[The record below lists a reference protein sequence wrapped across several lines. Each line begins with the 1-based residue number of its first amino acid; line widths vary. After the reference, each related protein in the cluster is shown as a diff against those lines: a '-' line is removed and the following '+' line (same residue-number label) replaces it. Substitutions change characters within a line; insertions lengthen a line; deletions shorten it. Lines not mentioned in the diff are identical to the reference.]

1 MHKRPAIRT
10 IQPCTTVSAR
20 PAEGTFLHSIIR
32 PEKTRYFEMTETY
45 IDNYDN
51 YIHNLRKSCEESGI
65 EFKIPKYILPLPHT
79 EQPPARNTPPVD
91 LIDKVILRVNVLKN
105 GKVRVKLLTNMA
117 TLYEKYFSKS
127 KIPPVKVLASALKAV
142 GYDDTYVSN
151 IAKNLETKKV
161 AMDKRWKTL
170 EESFNKPSAS
180 NLKKKPKKEEP
191 EPEQE
196 QEQEQEEEEEENE
209 DDDAAPDE
217 EAIVDEEIDD
227 EEEVEVVED
236 DYFSDED

>member
-1 MHKRPAIRT
+1 MYKRPTLRT
-10 IQPCTTVSAR
+10 IQPCTTVSSR
-20 PAEGTFLHSIIR
+20 PAEGTFLYSIIK
-32 PEKTRYFEMTETY
+32 PEKTHYFQLAETY

-51 YIHNLRKSCEESGI
+51 YLFNLRKSCEAAGV
-65 EFKIPKYILPLPHT
+65 EFKIPKYILPLPDT
-79 EQPPARNTPPVD
+79 EEPPPKNTPPVEF
-91 LIDKVILRVNVLKN
+91 IDKVILRVNVLKN

-142 GYDDTYVSN
+142 GYDDTYVAN
-151 IAKNLETKKV
+151 IAKNLEIKKM

-196 QEQEQEEEEEENE
+196 PEEDEEENE
-209 DDDAAPDE
+209 DEDAAPDE
-217 EAIVDEEIDD
+217 EAIVDEEIDEDEEVVD
-227 EEEVEVVED
+227 EEE
-236 DYFSDED
+236 YFSDVE